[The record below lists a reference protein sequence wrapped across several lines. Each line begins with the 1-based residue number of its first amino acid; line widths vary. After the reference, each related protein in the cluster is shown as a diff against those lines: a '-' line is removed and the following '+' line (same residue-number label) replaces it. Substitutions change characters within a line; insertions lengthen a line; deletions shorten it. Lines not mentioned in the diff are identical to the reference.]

1 MNSNAR
7 LVRLIL
13 GAGLSWGFGVQ
24 SQEAPTPQFDILGYI
39 QEATLDTTGAICQT
53 TDPRLRGGTLTV
65 NGHKLIVPCN
75 TLLQLPAATMT
86 WADLFDP
93 ENSRPVGSY
102 IGSPGVT
109 TPVPANPVYADE
121 KSGLALAD
129 APAPFPSFEVRA
141 QGNVVNGRYIV
152 GLIAPV
158 TQQGLN
164 AGSGIINYIDY
175 GIGALRVGGTLN
187 DTNCASDGI
196 LSSKCSGA
204 LVQVNDPVGRWG
216 LVHSPDPRFSGDYE
230 NSTISAATG
239 IPVCIPRV
247 APPMVD
253 TECPLTNRPLNGS
266 SFGNDP
272 FLASNAPLRGFTMPA
287 PVLDAYGNNTVVPDA
302 YKQVPMMVGDQVDYA
317 GTLYKID
324 PNGPNTPA
332 NLYISAH
339 TLSDNLGIFTA
350 PGVPPAYVT
359 VEEVLIGTGGAGVQG
374 LLQEAATRLTVVGTT
389 TDPTRLIDI
398 YAQDVNACT
407 GEAKLRW
414 LAATDPSTQPVKGR
428 FVYRVLGGTFMP
440 PTRNYVVKSE
450 TQKLDPFGTEVEI
463 KAANGVITGQFLLPN
478 FEFIFPENHAFGDP
492 LVPFNFQDLGF
503 LAQGS
508 GPVEGFGSGS
518 ALLSQLD
525 PWPGNPAPTKVN
537 CSAAGALPVVNA
549 GADLTASALAAVKL
563 TGAVTWD
570 PNGAASPRTL
580 LWSQAQT
587 DATKVSLLS
596 PTSLTPS
603 FYAALPGTYHFMLTA
618 TDQFGASSDAV
629 TITVIPAGD
638 ILSIPAGGAS
648 WQLTT
653 NSKRGSFGKLNV
665 TATTNDSTAMLS
677 LTEIALDGTSTN
689 WGTGAKIAGGAYNWS
704 VKGAAQPRSLT
715 ITSTSGGSLTVNC
728 NVQSGNGTLL
738 CQ

>member
-1 MNSNAR
+1 MKSMGGLTR
-7 LVRLIL
+7 LLL
-13 GAGLSWGFGVQ
+13 GAGLIGATGVQ
-24 SQEAPTPQFDILGYI
+24 AQNAPTPQFDILGFI
-39 QEATLDTTGAICQT
+39 QEATLDTAGTICQA

-109 TPVPANPVYADE
+109 TPVPANPVYPDD

-141 QGNVVNGRYIV
+141 QGNVVNGRYVV

-175 GIGALRVGGTLN
+175 KIGALRVGGTLN
-187 DTNCASDGI
+187 DTNCASYGI
-196 LSSKCSGA
+196 QSSKCSGA

-247 APPMVD
+247 APPLVD
-253 TECPLTNRPLNGS
+253 SECPLSNRPLNGS
-266 SFGNDP
+266 SFGTDP

-302 YKQVPMMVGDQVDYA
+302 YKQVPMMVGDQIDYA
-317 GTLYKID
+317 GTLYKVD
-324 PNGPNTPA
+324 PSGPNTPA

-359 VEEVLIGTGGAGVQG
+359 VEEILIGTGGAGVQG
-374 LLQEAATRLTVVGTT
+374 LLQEASTRLTVVGAT

-407 GEAKLRW
+407 GEGKLRW

-440 PTRNYVVKSE
+440 PTRNYVIKSQ
-450 TQKLDPFGTEVEI
+450 TGGDLGI
-463 KAANGVITGQFLLPN
+463 KAANGVTAGQFLLPN

-508 GPVEGFGSGS
+508 GPVEGYGSGS
-518 ALLSQLD
+518 AILSQLD

-549 GADLTASALAAVKL
+549 GADLTATALTTVKL
-563 TGAVTWD
+563 TGNVSWD
-570 PNGAASPRTL
+570 SNDVAWPRTL
-580 LWSQAQT
+580 LWTQDPSDT
-587 DATKVSLLS
+587 NKVTLLN
-596 PTSLTPS
+596 PTTLTPS
-603 FYAALPGTYHFMLTA
+603 FYVAAAGTYHFTLTA
-618 TDQFGASSDAV
+618 TDQFGASTDS
-629 TITVIPAGD
+629 ITVNVIPAGD

-653 NSKRGSFGKLNV
+653 SSKRGSFGKLNV
-665 TATTNDSTAMLS
+665 TATSNDSTAMLS
-677 LTEIALDGTSTN
+677 LTEIALDGSSTN

-715 ITSTSGGSLTVNC
+715 ITSTSGGSLTVTC